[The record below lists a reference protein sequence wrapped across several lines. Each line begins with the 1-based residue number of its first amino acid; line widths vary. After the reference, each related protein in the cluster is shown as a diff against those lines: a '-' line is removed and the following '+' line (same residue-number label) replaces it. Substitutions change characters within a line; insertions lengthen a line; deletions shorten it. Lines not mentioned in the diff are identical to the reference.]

1 MNVQERWEAVGSG
14 GFGFKHSYAS
24 TTLPTLAE
32 TLRASTGTRMARR
45 ARSRAGALV
54 ATARRAEADSLGR
67 RKSSE

>member
-14 GFGFKHSYAS
+14 GFGFKPSYAS

-45 ARSRAGALV
+45 ARSRR
-54 ATARRAEADSLGR
+54 ARGDGEEGR
-67 RKSSE
+67 SGQPWPEEK